1 MALASA
7 KIVLRTTRCKGFDFQ
22 ALGDILFFPARKIT
36 CPLVLLPDGKL
47 FSRPIVIMFSVL
59 PRFGNAIINGESL
72 TFCNTLFF
80 IKSAITGAFMVK

>member
-47 FSRPIVIMFSVL
+47 F
-59 PRFGNAIINGESL
+59 
-72 TFCNTLFF
+72 
-80 IKSAITGAFMVK
+80 